1 MFRQDLP
8 HGAQTSGSHSLRAF
22 LQGQVSVEHALVF
35 LCLLWPFAT
44 RPGQRQPFH
53 RLAPETNDQR

>member
-8 HGAQTSGSHSLRAF
+8 HGVQTSGSHSLRAF

-35 LCLLWPFAT
+35 LCLLWPLVIT
-44 RPGQRQPFH
+44 PGQ
-53 RLAPETNDQR
+53 